1 LSRFVSNREHY
12 NKGATSASGE
22 SYSLRKFEEYAYVL
36 DYIQNA
42 RSSIVRMRE
51 GIIIHA
57 IGEEH
62 LTTLELLG
70 ISNQKFSI
78 GERVYIGKDGR
89 TKIISVLGRLD
100 FNHLSPTAKNELP
113 TVIEKIVTVNENR
126 FIYYFNTAQAMT
138 PRVHSLELIPGIGKT
153 YMRSILTE
161 REKKKFESFADLQS
175 RTGLRDV
182 PKHLAKRILDEIS
195 GETRMNI
202 FVRK

>member
-1 LSRFVSNREHY
+1 VSNREHY
-12 NKGATSASGE
+12 NKSSGGGGD

-175 RTGLRDV
+175 RTGLRDI

-195 GETRMNI
+195 GETRMNV